1 MAIYKQV
8 FSKAGANDAQID
20 AAHDW
25 ATAFR
30 VRMSDPDRF
39 RFGACNT
46 LRIVNTAGED
56 ITVSIT
62 WDVARTNSFTVRTGG
77 IFNLTV
83 EDGQSFYG
91 FDIYDAHATTDIAA
105 SEIKYTMARVE
116 QITEG
121 VTNA

>member
-8 FSKAGANDAQID
+8 FTQSGENDAQID

-30 VRMSDPDRF
+30 VRMTDADRF
-39 RFGACNT
+39 RHGACNT
-46 LRIVNTAGED
+46 LRIVNTADED
-56 ITVSIT
+56 ITISIT
-62 WDVARTNSFTVRTGG
+62 WDVGRTNSFLVRTGG

-91 FDIYDAHATTDIAA
+91 FDVYDAHATTNVSAA
-105 SEIKYTMARVE
+105 EIKYTMSRVE
-116 QITEG
+116 QIGEG
-121 VTNA
+121 A

>member
-8 FSKAGANDAQID
+8 YTKAGSNAAAITAN
-20 AAHDW
+20 HDW
-25 ATAFR
+25 ASADR
-30 VRMSDPDRF
+30 VRMTDADRY

-56 ITVSIT
+56 ITVSLT
-62 WDVARTNSFTVRTGG
+62 WDVGRTNSFTIRTGG

-91 FDIYDAHATTDIAA
+91 FDIYNAHATAELAIG
-105 SEIKYTMARVE
+105 EVKWTMARVE

-121 VTNA
+121 VIDA